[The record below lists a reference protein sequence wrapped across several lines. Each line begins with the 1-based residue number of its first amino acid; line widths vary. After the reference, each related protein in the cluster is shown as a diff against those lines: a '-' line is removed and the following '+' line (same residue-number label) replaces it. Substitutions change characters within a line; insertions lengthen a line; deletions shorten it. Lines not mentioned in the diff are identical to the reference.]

1 MKFFSRRR
9 KHEGE
14 HNAEHM
20 EGEVHR
26 GSERIEPKPLSAIET
41 YSLYVLYAMLFLLPL
56 LFIPSLS
63 VPFQFTKT
71 VLVFFG
77 VLIAILLFLVSILKT
92 GRLTLPFNKILLSV
106 WLLPI
111 AYFFSSLFSV
121 SPRSS
126 FLGQNL
132 EGDTF
137 GFMVL
142 MALFV
147 TLVVMLMRTKEQVLY
162 TYLALFVSF
171 IIVWVFQGLRLIFGA
186 DFLSFDVLTL
196 STSNILGKWNDLS
209 IFFGLATVLTLVTLA
224 SLQLSSL
231 YKRILY
237 AMLVVSLFFLAV
249 VNFQMVWIIVGLFA
263 LGFFVHSIS
272 IGRFN
277 WKKAGPEGIQEEHG
291 SSTNGEEGIS
301 PMSTAA
307 LIVLVVSVLFVLGG
321 TTIGS
326 VLSNQ
331 FNISQIEARPSFQS
345 TIDVGRETYKEN
357 FLFGSGPNTFVKQW
371 VKFKPIEINETLFWN
386 ADFIAGYGTIPTSF
400 VTVGLV
406 GIIAWVVFLT
416 LFIYGG
422 FKALI
427 LAPVN
432 NRFSYYISLSSF
444 LGALYLWVF
453 AATYTPNVVL
463 LTLAFLFTGIFIS
476 SLRHYSARFAEITFD
491 FASNPKTGFVSV
503 LGLTVL
509 LLAVIVGLYTVGK
522 QYAAAT
528 SFQSG
533 IVALNVEGDLDTAEV
548 RIQRAVTLNV
558 SDRYHRL
565 LADIN
570 VGRISL
576 LQTEVDLSEDELRSR
591 FQTLL
596 ALAIA
601 NGQRATDLDPN
612 NYQNW
617 LALGRVYQAIV
628 PLGIEGAYENAQ
640 TSYNRALVV
649 NPTSPSTHLT
659 LARLEIA
666 RGDNLK
672 ARDFITQALKLKS
685 NYTEAIFLLSQIEIA
700 EGNLVEAIA
709 TVEATAVLAPN
720 DPVVFFQ
727 LGLLHYNQEDNDRAI
742 AALERAV
749 GLNNVYS
756 NARYFLALSYDRV
769 GRKDDAII
777 QFELIQELNQ
787 DNEELVQILVN
798 LRAGRAPFDNIVPP
812 AELPEDRGELPIE
825 E

>member
-1 MKFFSRRR
+1 S
-9 KHEGE
+9 
-14 HNAEHM
+14 
-20 EGEVHR
+20 
-26 GSERIEPKPLSAIET
+26 
-41 YSLYVLYAMLFLLPL
+41 
-56 LFIPSLS
+56 
-63 VPFQFTKT
+63 
-71 VLVFFG
+71 
-77 VLIAILLFLVSILKT
+77 ILLFLVSSLKT

-126 FLGQNL
+126 FLGQGL

-137 GFMVL
+137 GFIVL
-142 MALFV
+142 MALLV

-171 IIVWVFQGLRLIFGA
+171 IVVWVFQGLRLIFGA

-196 STSNILGKWNDLS
+196 TTSNILGKWNDLS

-224 SLQLSSL
+224 SLQLSVL

-249 VNFQMVWIIVGLFA
+249 VNFKMVWIIVGLFA

-277 WKKAGPEGIQEEHG
+277 WKKAVPEGIQEGHD
-291 SSTNGEEGIS
+291 SPPPAEGKEGTPS
-301 PMSTAA
+301 MSTAA

-326 VLSNQ
+326 VLSGQ

-386 ADFIAGYGTIPTSF
+386 ADFIAGYGFIPTSF

-406 GIIAWVVFLT
+406 GIVAWVVFLAS
-416 LFIYGG
+416 FVYGG
-422 FKALI
+422 LKALI

-444 LGALYLWVF
+444 LAALYLWIF

-476 SLRHYSARFAEITFD
+476 SLRHYSARFAERTFE
-491 FASNPKTGFVSV
+491 FANNPKTGFVSV
-503 LGLTVL
+503 LGITVL
-509 LLAVIVGLYTVGK
+509 LLTVIVGLYTVGK

-528 SFQSG
+528 RFQAG
-533 IVALNVEGDLDTAEV
+533 IVALNVQGDLDAAEAN
-548 RIQRAVTLNV
+548 IQKAAEINV
-558 SDRYHRL
+558 SDRYYRL

-570 VGRISL
+570 IGRISF
-576 LQTEVDLSEDELRSR
+576 LQTETDLSEDELRSR

-596 ALAIA
+596 ARAIA
-601 NGQRATDLDPN
+601 NGQRATDLDST

-617 LALGRVYQAIV
+617 LALGRVYQSIV
-628 PLGIEGAYENAQ
+628 PLGIEGAYENAK
-640 TSYNRALVV
+640 TSYDRALAV
-649 NPTSPSTHLT
+649 NPTGPAIYLT
-659 LARLEIA
+659 LARLEVA
-666 RGDNLK
+666 KGDTLA
-672 ARDFITQALKLKS
+672 ARDFIAQALELKS
-685 NYTEAIFLLSQIEIA
+685 NYTESIFLLSQIEIA
-700 EGNLVEAIA
+700 EGNLEEAIA
-709 TVEATAVLAPN
+709 SVEATAVLAPN

-727 LGLLHYNQEDNDRAI
+727 LGLLHYNQNNNDKAI
-742 AALERAV
+742 SSLERAV

-769 GRKDDAII
+769 GRKGDAIV

-787 DNEELVQILVN
+787 DNEEVMQILVN
-798 LRAGRAPFDNIVPP
+798 LRAGRAPFENIVPP
-812 AELPEDRGELPIE
+812 AEPPEEREELPIE